1 MGEINTCFGGNKY
14 STRFPGKNFLTHC
27 VGELGLDR
35 SWKALLLGITDW
47 SACRPGDFGARIR
60 VASANSLV
68 DRSQLKL
75 LEADFYLIPPLDF
88 SSAELTDLAW
98 ARQLTFTPGALVSTS
113 DGSLEVWADLEY
125 YSEMRIPLAG
135 RGAES
140 AMVAT
145 LRQGYEGAVA
155 AMVTAG
161 ATTTLVSQLRPA
173 SKAGLVA
180 AHVAK
185 LPLPAPLQTFSPA
198 GLAREAEA
206 FTRVAYL
213 ASAGLGAAA
222 ERVVIPLLESALDW
236 GEWAIVKTAVHGCLP
251 GHPKVELLRRWQAV
265 LSLAAPDTLTVGSLG
280 RLATLLNEVA
290 AVIRSPELAG
300 LVPAARPEHFASGRS
315 AALPYAARP
324 LAVAGAAAEPGT
336 TRQAG
341 SLRLDAASV
350 GRLLADQNYID
361 QKRAMLAFVA
371 ADKPLDALRV
381 LLRGTLPPPANAA
394 PGFVCPAQPLAVFH
408 FLLSSEVESW
418 LVEPELRPVDAL
430 RAHLPAYAGD
440 VVLRA
445 MRVDGEVKLE
455 LAEFVAK
462 WRAPSAWH
470 SAAGGLP

>member
-1 MGEINTCFGGNKY
+1 MRFMRTAAGTHDEVVERRGEHVVLFEDGDHADLLKTAQPHLSWAVVTAAGGTTFPCLPYAEVAAIMGRVLWVEGLG
-14 STRFPGKNFLTHC
+14 FPGKNFLTHC

-98 ARQLTFTPGALVSTS
+98 ARHLTFTPGALVSTS

-251 GHPKVELLRRWQAV
+251 GHPKVELLPAA
-265 LSLAAPDTLTVGSLG
+265 LAGGSLA
-280 RLATLLNEVA
+280 RLA
-290 AVIRSPELAG
+290 
-300 LVPAARPEHFASGRS
+300 
-315 AALPYAARP
+315 
-324 LAVAGAAAEPGT
+324 
-336 TRQAG
+336 
-341 SLRLDAASV
+341 
-350 GRLLADQNYID
+350 
-361 QKRAMLAFVA
+361 
-371 ADKPLDALRV
+371 
-381 LLRGTLPPPANAA
+381 
-394 PGFVCPAQPLAVFH
+394 
-408 FLLSSEVESW
+408 
-418 LVEPELRPVDAL
+418 
-430 RAHLPAYAGD
+430 
-440 VVLRA
+440 
-445 MRVDGEVKLE
+445 
-455 LAEFVAK
+455 
-462 WRAPSAWH
+462 
-470 SAAGGLP
+470 